1 LMRWVNGARNLAT
14 PRKGGE
20 FMRRR
25 KLNSVRSASVKLIVI
40 ACAFLFFGCG
50 SSSDPVPNDGITPA
64 QDIGEL
70 SALEK
75 TIYTESYAGYLVV
88 HLNPE
93 VRDQKSEVIKSVRAE
108 LVEAP
113 NGVIE
118 IPTVLQPALANHPT
132 VVLKRSVSIAPEQM
146 DARRRYLEAISG
158 KQLADFNL
166 IYHVEVAD
174 PDEAVRTMR
183 ELSGTADADKIYP
196 GRKAYVASLATTPDL
211 TGQQN
216 YLYSNESYG
225 GLNAQAVWTA
235 GASGAGIMIV
245 DMENDWNYGHE
256 DLDID
261 WGVDSW
267 GGSSCYPTPATWCEG
282 NMAHGTAVVGI
293 LAAQDNGHGTTGF
306 AYQADVKTHG
316 VSAEIVG
323 RLPDGTSPDGE
334 IPPGSVIVVE
344 AQHAGRLSG
353 GLCSGTTE
361 VEQYGC
367 VSVEV
372 QPEYFAAFE
381 YLTAAGITIVDATGN
396 GSVDLSDSATYWP
409 YEVTLFDHDSG
420 SILIG
425 GSQGSNHQKISFSN
439 YGTPVDAYAWAQG
452 VVTTAY
458 PFGDSSGPYY
468 WTPGTGSNP
477 PNDDP
482 NAYYT
487 NRFGG
492 TSSATAIVGGA
503 AALLQSYAKNV
514 MGETTRYLMPL
525 KMREILT
532 STGVVQSGGGG
543 NIGKQPRLDRAI
555 SAVDTFWSTV
565 STSYPEL
572 ASSGRLTV
580 TEMIALRALGVGLIC
595 IDFDPTNSDP
605 ACPDDALFVPG
616 TRIADTLDFDGDRRA
631 DLVSWTNG
639 QWKVDLSSVG
649 SGGDNY
655 GSWDLI
661 LNYPPTDG
669 RWVWPYV
676 EDFNSDGR
684 EDFAVYDKEHGK
696 WYITFTD
703 STLLGTGTWSGWD
716 WEIDY
721 GSEWV
726 DTLEMD
732 PWDSNYSRP
741 APGDYDNDGWM
752 DIAIACSDGY
762 WRIDYGGS
770 DRTDYG
776 TFDQNFQYLSPARL
790 TAAPGWA
797 YLTTPTKHSWT
808 NTTLLSYK
816 IPDTLSEEGRLISH
830 RASNPTLDYDVGTP
844 HIFGGNHYVP
854 LPYNK
859 GRTTNL
865 MGLKNSGTWS
875 IATLN
880 TDGSVTLE
888 SNPPQGKEIWGI
900 LECKPIIADF
910 DGDGIDDRAVMCPD
924 EWRIEYTGSAF
935 YKDSDSIRRV
945 ALGYNTAKWAL
956 PGRSYSGGVNYSY
969 VQRVIEYYQE
979 IHPTIPPPIPVD
991 MVSVS
996 TCSIP
1001 VEDPDGDCR

>member
-1 LMRWVNGARNLAT
+1 
-14 PRKGGE
+14 
-20 FMRRR
+20 MRRR

-158 KQLADFNL
+158 KQLTDFNL
-166 IYHVEVAD
+166 IYHVEVVD
-174 PDEAVRTMR
+174 PDEAVRVMR
-183 ELSGTADADKIYP
+183 ELNITAGVDKVYP
-196 GRKAYVASLATTPDL
+196 KRKSYPASLSTVPDL

-225 GLNAQAVWTA
+225 GLNAQAVWSA
-235 GASGAGIMIV
+235 GARGAGVFVM
-245 DMENDWNYGHE
+245 DDENGWNFSHE
-256 DLDID
+256 DLPLDYPDDAWGIGLTTPMDCYMAGTVCID
-261 WGVDSW
+261 AV
-267 GGSSCYPTPATWCEG
+267 
-282 NMAHGTAVVGI
+282 AHGTAVAGI
-293 LAAQDNGHGTTGF
+293 IAAQDNGHGTTGF
-306 AYQADVKTHG
+306 APDVDLKTIASSLVGMLDNVDG
-316 VSAEIVG
+316 VGSDD
-323 RLPDGTSPDGE
+323 LPQ
-334 IPPGSVIVVE
+334 GSIFLNE
-344 AQHAGRLSG
+344 AQTPGRLSPWG
-353 GLCSGTTE
+353 SSCYPDP
-361 VEQYGC
+361 YGC
-367 VSVEV
+367 VPLTID
-372 QPEYFAAFE
+372 PEDFAAAE
-381 YLTAAGITIVDATGN
+381 ILTAFGVLVIEAGGN
-396 GSVDLSDSATYWP
+396 GSVDLDDSATYYP
-409 YEVTLFDHDSG
+409 DEVRLYEHDAG
-420 SILIG
+420 SIIVG
-425 GSQGSNHQKISFSN
+425 ASQGSNHQKFSYSN
-439 YGTPVDAYAWAQG
+439 YGTPVDAYAWGQG
-452 VVTTAY
+452 VVTTSAPNDVSPGLY
-458 PFGDSSGPYY
+458 D

-487 NRFGG
+487 NKFGG
-492 TSSATAIVGGA
+492 TSSATAMVAGA

-514 MGETTRYLMPL
+514 MGEPTTRYLMPL

-532 STGVVQSGGGG
+532 TTGIVQSGGGG

-555 SAVDTFWSTV
+555 TAVDTFWSTV
-565 STSYPEL
+565 RSSYPEL
-572 ASSGRLTV
+572 ASGGRLMV
-580 TEMIALRALGVGLIC
+580 TEMIALRALGLGLIC
-595 IDFDPTNSDP
+595 IDSDPAHSDP

-696 WYITFTD
+696 WYIAFTN
-703 STLLGTGTWSGWD
+703 SNLLGTGTWDGWD

-721 GSEWV
+721 SSEWV

-741 APGDYDNDGWM
+741 APGDYDGDGWM
-752 DIAIACSDGY
+752 DIAVACSDGY
-762 WRIDYGGS
+762 WRIDYGGA

-790 TAAPGWA
+790 AAAPGWA
-797 YLTTPTKHSWT
+797 YLTAPGFY
-808 NTTLLSYK
+808 TLGIITRIAYK
-816 IPDTLSEEGRLISH
+816 VPDGLPDEGRIVVYG
-830 RASNPTLDYDVGTP
+830 ASDPSTDLAASIP
-844 HIFGGNHYVP
+844 HVFGGNHYVP
-854 LPYNK
+854 LIYNE
-859 GRTTNL
+859 GHDWR
-865 MGLKNSGTWS
+865 MMSIKNSGTWS
-875 IATLN
+875 IFDRDIFSLVET
-880 TDGSVTLE
+880 
-888 SNPPQGKEIWGI
+888 PPQGREIWGL
-900 LECKPIIADF
+900 LECRPALADF

-924 EWRIEYTGSAF
+924 EWRIEYTGSGF
-935 YKDSDSIRRV
+935 YKDSDGIRRV
-945 ALGYNTAKWAL
+945 ALGYNTSKWTL
-956 PGRSYSGGVNYSY
+956 PGKSYSGGVNYSY

-996 TCSIP
+996 TCSLP
-1001 VEDPDGDCR
+1001 VDDPDSDCR